1 MKKIIALVGLLCLA
15 VSAVYA
21 SVWADVQIT
30 GYSQRKEAADKV
42 AERLDFEQKVALSLK
57 AADSKVQE
65 DIAAMKKAAGQKE
78 LSLEQQAQI
87 EHKRAIYA
95 LNALVGYKLL
105 DQSFVDDFSYYQK
118 NIQDGL
124 MADGDLQ
131 STFRALKYLVIQIN
145 QLNSKIMPKVK
156 EIANH
161 KYYVHVKA
169 EEQLLSLNEA
179 AALVN
184 KETLCDTYGFPKW
197 VINFY
202 NIPKDMQ
209 HRDCRGEHRM
219 SVVSGTSL

>member
-95 LNALVGYKLL
+95 LNALLSSTALL
-105 DQSFVDDFSYYQK
+105 NTGAPGFESLLSTQK
-118 NIQDGL
+118 YPLLRNWNEAG
-124 MADGDLQ
+124 A
-131 STFRALKYLVIQIN
+131 STFARHASTFALLITSSESG
-145 QLNSKIMPKVK
+145 LS
-156 EIANH
+156 
-161 KYYVHVKA
+161 A
-169 EEQLLSLNEA
+169 EMKSLFA
-179 AALVN
+179 A
-184 KETLCDTYGFPKW
+184 
-197 VINFY
+197 
-202 NIPKDMQ
+202 
-209 HRDCRGEHRM
+209 
-219 SVVSGTSL
+219 SGSASRKRLE